1 MKKLLLLV
9 VYLLTACAT
18 SPMGRPQLVLLPD
31 SELDKMGA
39 QAFTQLKQKEPVLKD
54 SQKGIYV
61 QCIVDAILQANGI
74 NGSWEVEIFNE
85 PKTINAFAMPG
96 KKIGVYTG
104 ILKIANTPGK
114 LAAVLGHEIGHV
126 LAKHANERMSQQTIV
141 NLGLQAAGSF
151 ANLPPVALQA
161 LGFGA
166 DVGVILPFSRAHEAE
181 ADLIGLKLMAKAG
194 FNPEEAVHLWQ
205 AMGKATKAAGP
216 KPPAFL
222 STHPADEARIEKIQ
236 AFLPEV
242 MPLYE
247 EARRAGRTP
256 HCKP

>member
-1 MKKLLLLV
+1 
-9 VYLLTACAT
+9 
-18 SPMGRPQLVLLPD
+18 
-31 SELDKMGA
+31 
-39 QAFTQLKQKEPVLKD
+39 
-54 SQKGIYV
+54 
-61 QCIVDAILQANGI
+61 
-74 NGSWEVEIFNE
+74 
-85 PKTINAFAMPG
+85 
-96 KKIGVYTG
+96 
-104 ILKIANTPGK
+104 

-151 ANLPPVALQA
+151 AHLPPVALQA

-205 AMGKATKAAGP
+205 AMATATKAAGP

-222 STHPADEARIEKIQ
+222 STHPADEARIEKIRT
-236 AFLPEV
+236 FLPEV

-247 EARRAGRTP
+247 ERGALVARRTAGLSD
-256 HCKP
+256 CKSPNKPAFGSRVDRQFRQKSQDHGKALVVYLPVQDKDNSKYSCRRMPDDPLPSFVAWPVQKRFCNRLWVWRDGIRYPGRQVQGTELPDSVTLPIQTLM